1 MAASS
6 AAVSRHMF
14 MPAIAVLGVVYSSIF
29 PVNRMS
35 AESGD
40 PYIGYVFWFSLIA
53 SAALLGACALRRQ
66 MPPIT
71 LPHVRAYAI
80 LGIVG
85 VALPVPLLTYV
96 APKVPVGII
105 TLELA
110 LVPLLTYLISWLLR
124 IERLRASG
132 VVGLMFGLAGMLLV
146 LVPDVGL
153 PDPDMVGWAALALVA
168 PLCFACANA
177 FATVFRPPAASS
189 LVMAAGL
196 TTCATIMLAPVIV
209 ASGHAYVFPGPVVE
223 GNLAVLAAAAI
234 TAVCT
239 ICWFA
244 IVRRV
249 GPVYF
254 SQFNYFI
261 VLGGF
266 GWGMVLYGERHSWL
280 VWVAVALAFAGL
292 AVFNFGAARAARAAA
307 ARVTTPA
314 APTATD

>member
-124 IERLRASG
+124 I
-132 VVGLMFGLAGMLLV
+132 
-146 LVPDVGL
+146 
-153 PDPDMVGWAALALVA
+153 WAALALVA

>member
-1 MAASS
+1 
-6 AAVSRHMF
+6 MF

-196 TTCATIMLAPVIV
+196 TTCATIMLAPVIL
-209 ASGHAYVFPGPVVE
+209 ASGPAYVFLLIECLAEAGVEAGLPRELSDRLALLTVAGSGQLALASDEPPGTLRENVTSPGGTTLE
-223 GNLAVLAAAAI
+223 ALTILMAGDGLQPLMTRAIAAA
-234 TAVCT
+234 T
-239 ICWFA
+239 
-244 IVRRV
+244 
-249 GPVYF
+249 
-254 SQFNYFI
+254 
-261 VLGGF
+261 
-266 GWGMVLYGERHSWL
+266 ERSRE
-280 VWVAVALAFAGL
+280 LAG
-292 AVFNFGAARAARAAA
+292 
-307 ARVTTPA
+307 
-314 APTATD
+314 